1 MTLQQ
6 LKYLISLGQ
15 YLHFGTAA
23 RACFVSQ
30 PSLSLS
36 IAELEKEIGI
46 QLIDR
51 SNRSVQMTPAG
62 KDFLSSA
69 TEIIQMA
76 DNAVL
81 QAKRVDCGTDG
92 HISGGILCG
101 LYTDTFPAAVKR
113 FKDKYPCLDVELQ
126 PVNMN
131 TMKTRLSQGM
141 LDIALTR
148 RLSGEEFNGNLDF
161 RVLFKDRFKLALH
174 RDHPL
179 ADRGSIELAEL
190 KDDPFVFLSE
200 TASTSTYRYTL
211 ELCARRGFTPRIDYK
226 SPTLES
232 LCTMLRAGMG
242 CAIVPEC
249 REAYGSDDLVFLQ
262 IDGEDT
268 VSDVVLVWKR
278 QNANTLIPLFL
289 EELQGCFSP

>member
-1 MTLQQ
+1 
-6 LKYLISLGQ
+6 
-15 YLHFGTAA
+15 
-23 RACFVSQ
+23 
-30 PSLSLS
+30 
-36 IAELEKEIGI
+36 
-46 QLIDR
+46 
-51 SNRSVQMTPAG
+51 MTPAG

-81 QAKRVDCGTDG
+81 QAKRVDCGMVG
-92 HISGGILCG
+92 HISVGILCG

-211 ELCARRGFTPRIDYK
+211 ELCAGEGSHPASIISRPR
-226 SPTLES
+226 LNR
-232 LCTMLRAGMG
+232 C
-242 CAIVPEC
+242 VPCCEP
-249 REAYGSDDLVFLQ
+249 AWA
-262 IDGEDT
+262 
-268 VSDVVLVWKR
+268 VLLFQSAARHMVR
-278 QNANTLIPLFL
+278 MISFFYRLTGRTQSQMSCLSGNARMQTH
-289 EELQGCFSP
+289 